1 MSKSWHHI
9 VAQLIKLQKYNDALA
24 HLSAAASR
32 YDRKNPFRVLTIP
45 SLITYISLTG
55 LRTFDLEK
63 KLLRPPSSKM
73 VDLIFALPAV
83 EQALRKVPK
92 PALLEWEAMW
102 CYETQKQEKF
112 WSIYQNFTK
121 DPLGKIWIE
130 DPKVLFDILKVE
142 PGVYTLQ
149 LDRVAYDTRLNF
161 TPYTYDPPA
170 LVPHAKAP
178 PLSDVVEAVADGKVV
193 LLFGPSGDGKTTTA
207 LHVAKQVGVRTLVL
221 HGDELQ
227 HLKNGRLRTLV
238 NAFGFDTI
246 IVDDMVGDWNSI
258 LQDFESIQGI
268 RTILTMMVQEGVP
281 KLQGLRPGRLDAVF
295 QFGTPLLE
303 DQLRILQTLNPNQDW
318 STFTEDLTGMTPAY
332 LAHLAASSDPRKAL
346 TSLKLQLQINQ
357 K

>member
-142 PGVYTLQ
+142 PYT
-149 LDRVAYDTRLNF
+149 
-161 TPYTYDPPA
+161 
-170 LVPHAKAP
+170 
-178 PLSDVVEAVADGKVV
+178 
-193 LLFGPSGDGKTTTA
+193 
-207 LHVAKQVGVRTLVL
+207 
-221 HGDELQ
+221 
-227 HLKNGRLRTLV
+227 
-238 NAFGFDTI
+238 
-246 IVDDMVGDWNSI
+246 W
-258 LQDFESIQGI
+258 
-268 RTILTMMVQEGVP
+268 
-281 KLQGLRPGRLDAVF
+281 
-295 QFGTPLLE
+295 
-303 DQLRILQTLNPNQDW
+303 
-318 STFTEDLTGMTPAY
+318 TE
-332 LAHLAASSDPRKAL
+332 
-346 TSLKLQLQINQ
+346 
-357 K
+357 